1 MWGGVRQHLTLYLK
15 IIKIKI
21 MPHVPHVHTHTH
33 VSMCVMMCL
42 YGMILILIIV
52 YICIYDLYGS
62 L

>member
-33 VSMCVMMCL
+33 KYVCYDVSVWHDFNFNYRLHM
-42 YGMILILIIV
+42 
-52 YICIYDLYGS
+52 YI
-62 L
+62 